1 MDEQERQAR
10 WAAALGISV
19 DEYVHDDSEDEL
31 PAVESEQVEE
41 QLHPHEDRWAS

>member
-1 MDEQERQAR
+1 MDDHERQAR

-31 PAVESEQVEE
+31 PAVEHDQIEE
-41 QLHPHEDRWAS
+41 QLHPHEDRRAS